1 MRIAVLA
8 ALVIAVAASA
18 GAQPPP
24 ALATPLA
31 LTAVPTPVPT
41 PHSTML
47 TWTAG
52 PPVAG
57 VTVAGFNVYR
67 SATAG
72 GESGTT
78 PINGATPIPPSATA
92 FTDATV
98 VAGAT
103 SFYIVEAQSATG
115 ALSPPSNEIRILT
128 PGLTITTATA
138 TPKGANT
145 IYQASWTDTQTNST
159 FYALFGSGRI
169 VAWGANVFHVSWTGA
184 TLANPY
190 LSVCDSAGN
199 CETAQP

>member
-18 GAQPPP
+18 GAQSPPT
-24 ALATPLA
+24 LATPLA
-31 LTAVPTPVPT
+31 LTAVPTP
-41 PHSTML
+41 HGTML

-78 PINGATPIPPSATA
+78 PINGATLIPPSTTT

-115 ALSPPSNEIRILT
+115 ALSLPSNEISILT

-184 TLANPY
+184 ALANPY